1 VKHLSIL
8 LPIGKTN
15 LMKIVGTREIFEV
28 ANYVYSDNG
37 KQPVF
42 SIQFVGCDEKHEFVN
57 GFVSIKSEVK
67 FTNLSKTDLIIIPA
81 IDDNYESVIAENKEL
96 VEWLQ
101 HQYKNGAAV
110 ASLCTGAFLLAA
122 TGLLAKKQCTTHWWA
137 APALKKMFPEIKLVT
152 ERIITDEKGL
162 YTSGGSISSFNLLLH
177 LIEKYYDRAT
187 ALSCARA
194 LEIDIDRTIQSQFA
208 IFSGQKDHTDEEVKQ
223 LQEFIEE
230 NISEKLSIESLANKF
245 GLSKRNLERRFKK
258 ATGNTPV
265 EYIQRVKVE
274 AAKRTLE
281 SSRKTVNDVMYG
293 VGYADVK
300 AFRTIFKKYTG
311 ISPIEYKLKYS
322 KE

>member
-1 VKHLSIL
+1 MKHLSIL

>member
-1 VKHLSIL
+1 M
-8 LPIGKTN
+8 PIGKTN